1 MPLRPPQP
9 RRARVLVVDDHHEV
23 AAVVVERLEEC
34 GVVAEAVHSA
44 EEALEWLRQRQWP
57 EGEFDLVL
65 CDVVL
70 PAMSGLELLRHARQ
84 HWPLTKVALMSGY
97 GSIDS
102 AVEAMRCGACDYLQ
116 KPFTNDA
123 LVTLV
128 RRALALDDVAGGF
141 NVAAIV
147 GEVAAAVASDSC
159 FSDGVLDGLRRALRV
174 VVRATGADDG
184 EIFLCEPEG
193 RDPLLCVWTGP
204 DDGAL
209 VDRTRFSAGLGY
221 PGIVVVSGKPICRK
235 GNLADDP
242 RYLRRAVVDAGIRS
256 LVAVPLFD
264 TRGVLGSLHVMSRRD
279 DFPVERVLD
288 VLERAAVP
296 VASAVR
302 AGLAALRQSVD
313 TVCGDLDDGGRQL
326 RVVLDL
332 MRQVAGAQ
340 YGTLALIDPTTDRPS
355 QVVSTGPASLVC
367 AHAESGALA
376 TCTSLL
382 AAHGVATQPGRRD
395 WPEACRCGL
404 PRRAVSPCCLPLV
417 ANGRL
422 HGLVVLDFGRA
433 APEHTHARLVPLLCM
448 ASQLAIRLQTRTSG
462 VSLRSTSETSE
473 LVAIG
478 GQAAP
483 ELELRCFGPFGVWR
497 RGQQIPAESF
507 TRGKA
512 LVLLKLLAL
521 AGGAPVNRDVLIEQL
536 WPEVDPRQGANRLH
550 GVVHDLRSVIEPNR
564 TDREWKYVR
573 NRGELYYLD
582 VSGPLEIDLVRFR
595 HALLRGL
602 RADDDGAAEATALL
616 ESAVDVYRGELFAD
630 EPFAEWCDAERSEL
644 REAFVDALERLARL
658 HGTQGN
664 DEKVLWCWRRALR
677 ASPFRED
684 LLMGQMELLRELG
697 RPREAL
703 AAFEEHRRLLE
714 GDVDA
719 EASPEL
725 LALHRRVRSAAQ
737 LAARDDAPPGP
748 RRKRTSTSVRPLRS

>member
-1 MPLRPPQP
+1 MPTAPQP
-9 RRARVLVVDDHHEV
+9 RRVRILIVDDHHEV
-23 AAVVVERLEEC
+23 AAVVVERLEEI
-34 GVVAEAVHSA
+34 GAVAEAVHNA
-44 EEALEWLRQRQWP
+44 EDALERLR
-57 EGEFDLVL
+57 EGELDLVL

-70 PAMSGLELLRHARQ
+70 PGMSGLELLRLARQ
-84 HWPLTKVALMSGY
+84 RWPLTKVALMSGY

-102 AVEAMRCGACDYLQ
+102 AVEAMRCGACDYLA

-159 FSDGVLDGLRRALRV
+159 FSGGVLDGLRRALRV
-174 VVRATGADDG
+174 LVRATGADDA

-204 DDGAL
+204 DDDAL
-209 VDRTRFSAGLGY
+209 VDRTRFAAGSGY

-242 RYLRRAVVDAGIRS
+242 RYLRRAVVEAGIRS
-256 LVAVPLFD
+256 LVAVPLPD
-264 TRGVLGSLHVMSRRD
+264 ARGVLGSLHVMSRRD
-279 DFPVERVLD
+279 DFPVERVLE
-288 VLERAAVP
+288 LFERAAVP

-326 RVVLDL
+326 RVVLEL

-376 TCTSLL
+376 SCTSLL
-382 AAHGVATQPGRRD
+382 AAHGVAAQPGRRD
-395 WPEACRCGL
+395 WPDACRCGL

-448 ASQLAIRLQTRTSG
+448 ASQLAIRLQAHKAGVTLRGATETR
-462 VSLRSTSETSE
+462 E

-478 GQAAP
+478 GGPAP
-483 ELELRCFGPFGVWR
+483 ELELRCFGSFGVWR
-497 RGQQIPAESF
+497 RGQRIPAESF

-521 AGGAPVNRDVLIEQL
+521 AGGAPINRDVLIEQL
-536 WPEVDPRQGANRLH
+536 WPEVEPRQGANRLH

-564 TDREWKYVR
+564 TDRDWKYVR

-582 VSGPLEIDLVRFR
+582 VTGPLDIDLVRFR
-595 HALLRGL
+595 QLRARGV
-602 RADDDGAAEATALL
+602 RADDEHTPEAAHLL
-616 ESAVDVYRGELFAD
+616 EAAVDAYRGELFAD
-630 EPFAEWCDAERSEL
+630 EPFAAWCDAERSEL
-644 REAFVDALERLARL
+644 REAYVDALERLARL
-658 HGTQGN
+658 HDAQGN
-664 DEKVLWCWRRALR
+664 DETVLSCWRRALR

-684 LLMGQMELLRELG
+684 LLISQMELLRQLG

-714 GDVDA
+714 GDVDT

-737 LAARDDAPPGP
+737 LAPRGDATSAP
-748 RRKRTSTSVRPLRS
+748 RRKRTGAVARTTRS